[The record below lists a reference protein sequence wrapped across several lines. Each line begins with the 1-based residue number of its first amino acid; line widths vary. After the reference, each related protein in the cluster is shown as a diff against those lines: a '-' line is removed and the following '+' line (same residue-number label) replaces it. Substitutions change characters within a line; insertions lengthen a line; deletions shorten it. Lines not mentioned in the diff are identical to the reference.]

1 MRTFLALI
9 LTFAATALQAD
20 LLYLKNGGTISGKIV
35 GVSQSAVTIQTDGG
49 AQTVAKAAVRRIVYG
64 AVEDPAAARKKQEEA
79 RKKQEEERKR
89 QEELLK
95 DLEKRREEELRRRQE
110 ELDRLQKQPSV
121 TPAPTPQPEPEG
133 GITRLGAITRSAI
146 LPGWGQFYQGRAL
159 GGGLYAG
166 SMLALAGSGAYAA
179 AEYSAARSAYRSS
192 ANLLF
197 YTSPLVA
204 DQVGQSLPVSDD
216 AAMFLIDRRSG
227 VSGAAAKLGSQNK
240 IAAYFMIQELSRFP
254 LNNTEFAKTAFYF
267 NALSQSMLQKQA
279 MQRSAAMTNSI
290 ATAALGLYLWNIA
303 DAALFH
309 PTSSSY
315 IGLVPMDGQA
325 KVAFGLYF

>member
-1 MRTFLALI
+1 MRTYLVLI
-9 LTFAATALQAD
+9 LTFAATAVHAD
-20 LLYLKNGGTISGKIV
+20 LLYLKNGGTITGKIV
-35 GVSQSAVTIQTDGG
+35 GVSQSAVTIQTEGG

-110 ELDRLQKQPSV
+110 LLEQKQPA
-121 TPAPTPQPEPEG
+121 PAPSPAPLPEPEG
-133 GITRLGAITRSAI
+133 EKTRLGAITRSAL

-159 GGGLYAG
+159 EGSIYAG
-166 SMLALAGSGAYAA
+166 TMLALAGGGAYAA

-204 DQVGQSLPVSDD
+204 DQVGQSLPLSDD
-216 AAMFLIDRRSG
+216 ATMFLIDRRSG
-227 VSGAAAKLGSQNK
+227 VSGAAAKLGSQNRL
-240 IAAYFMIQELSRFP
+240 AAYFMIQELSRFP
-254 LNNTEFAKTAFYF
+254 LNNTEFAKSAFYF
-267 NALSQSMLQKQA
+267 NALSQTMLQKQA
-279 MQRSAAMTNSI
+279 MQRSAAVTNSI

-325 KVAFGLYF
+325 RLAFGLYF